1 MLVSFLQ
8 NPFQD
13 IRPLASLPS
22 PVGVRSLQ
30 TQAGLFPKDYRK
42 IIIQHLSF
50 QTSNK
55 IQF

>member
-30 TQAGLFPKDYRK
+30 IKPVYSRK
-42 IIIQHLSF
+42 TIE
-50 QTSNK
+50 K
-55 IQF
+55 